1 MGGTGEKMEE
11 VDADDVSAGCSKVTR
26 CERPTG
32 RFYISTGRGRLLAG
46 VQAHWAG
53 ARGWRQGGKE

>member
-1 MGGTGEKMEE
+1 MEE
-11 VDADDVSAGCSKVTR
+11 VDTDDVSAGCSEVTR

-32 RFYISTGRGRLLAG
+32 SFYISTGRGCLLAV